1 MLMLKQHQINWSKNC
16 NKLNWAPQLRFSD
29 SADLHSIKLSAL
41 HYCHCHI
48 SQIRFRNF
56 STITLPPSHKYAQW
70 WSKIF
75 WWTLQM
81 SFNNNQVVRVKMCWI
96 SVQTSFSYNDSDVH
110 LINYHARTISTS
122 APARPNIEQVPSPVP
137 TQRPA
142 ATGAWRRGG
151 GLPPGCE
158 LRRRQKRLFY
168 FKNNLFYLCKN
179 ETLGDGKKILFLSK
193 V

>member
-1 MLMLKQHQINWSKNC
+1 MDVKIVSELHNC
-16 NKLNWAPQLRFSD
+16 DISD
-29 SADLHSIKLSAL
+29 CADLHSIKLSAL

-122 APARPNIEQVPSPVP
+122 APARPQYWAGPLSGPH
-137 TQRPA
+137 PA
-142 ATGAWRRGG
+142 ASS
-151 GLPPGCE
+151 GLPPGRE

-168 FKNNLFYLCKN
+168 FQNNLFYLCKN
-179 ETLGDGKKILFLSK
+179 ETLGDGKKIQFLSK